1 MTVINKSIVYQY
13 QTMSVDKFGCHISK
27 RNIVNTTTLE
37 NTVLSNVEN
46 KILNRFKTDVKYI
59 ENKVIEGFQSSIDNT
74 KKRLSENESNYNNF
88 AKKIKFFDEKIT
100 KHEDKIIQFNDNIKT
115 INNLKTEIEQIKDS
129 INDTSQIESIKTNLK
144 NDIKTKFE
152 NFAQNVYERVNQEV
166 AYFKDVHDK
175 IDRTEKIT
183 ATALNMHIV
192 NHKKDI
198 EELQDLRQQFN
209 NTLAEITK
217 LKSEKILE
225 GEDINRSKDEISAI
239 KSSLEK
245 LNLKLDE
252 LYASLESLKEYVK
265 EENKNINADIDEI
278 NKTMNTQIREVIIK
292 NQKERIKYLR
302 DDIDNID
309 QTKSKLINDTLNGA
323 QLADVSLDS
332 RRYIQNLSQIINN
345 ISKKLE
351 EELTK
356 IETEVENSAN
366 KRKDFLLTTVKEY
379 LDNLVKEIIKINEI
393 LIETNKDEQIQK
405 LKEWTETYKS
415 FVDNYFQK
423 QNTFW

>member
-27 RNIVNTTTLE
+27 RNILNTTTLE

-46 KILNRFKTDVKYI
+46 KILNRFKTDVNYI
-59 ENKVIEGFQSSIDNT
+59 ENKVIEHFQGSIDNT
-74 KKRLSENESNYNNF
+74 NKRLSENESNYNNF

-100 KHEDKIIQFNDNIKT
+100 KHEDKIVQFNDNIKT
-115 INNLKTEIEQIKDS
+115 INNLKTEIEQIKNS
-129 INDTSQIESIKTNLK
+129 INDTSQIESIKRNLQ

-152 NFAQNVYERVNQEV
+152 DFTNKVYERVNQEV

-225 GEDINRSKDEISAI
+225 SEDRNKSKSEISTI

-245 LNLKLDE
+245 FNLKLDE
-252 LYASLESLKEYVK
+252 LYVSLESLKEYVK
-265 EENKNINADIDEI
+265 EENKKINADIDEI
-278 NKTMNTQIREVIIK
+278 DKTMNTQIREVIIK
-292 NQKERIKYLR
+292 NQKERIKHLR
-302 DDIDNID
+302 NDIDNID
-309 QTKSKLINDTLNGA
+309 QTKSKLINDTLNGKK
-323 QLADVSLDS
+323 LSVVSLEI
-332 RRYIQNLSQIINN
+332 RQYIQNLSQNIYT

-351 EELTK
+351 EELRK

-366 KRKDFLLTTVKEY
+366 KTKDFLLTTVKEY

-405 LKEWTETYKS
+405 LKEWIETYKS
-415 FVDNYFQK
+415 FVDNYS
-423 QNTFW
+423 QN